1 MTLEEIKPFY
11 KISGDELNRL
21 LIAEMYFNAISKLSP
36 LGDFYGE
43 LYQLV
48 TGEELDDSE
57 LSSDGKREK
66 ANSAAQ
72 DKALNIIETKFE
84 SLE

>member
-1 MTLEEIKPFY
+1 MTLEDVKPFY

-43 LYQLV
+43 LYQDAV
-48 TGEELDDSE
+48 GEELSE
-57 LSSDGKREK
+57 EFSQDERREK
-66 ANSAAQ
+66 ANAAVQ
-72 DKALNIIETKFE
+72 EKSLEIIESKFE
-84 SLE
+84 SLG

>member
-1 MTLEEIKPFY
+1 MTFEDIKPFY

-21 LIAEMYFNAISKLSP
+21 LIAEMYFNAISELSP

-43 LYQLV
+43 LYQLA
-48 TGEELDDSE
+48 TGEELNDSNLSPDD
-57 LSSDGKREK
+57 KREK

-72 DKALNIIETKFE
+72 DRVLNIIETKFE

>member
-1 MTLEEIKPFY
+1 MTFEDIKPFY

-21 LIAEMYFNAISKLSP
+21 LIAEMYFNAIAKLSP

-43 LYQLV
+43 LYKNS
-48 TGEELDDSE
+48 TGEELNNEISQE
-57 LSSDGKREK
+57 ERRLIANQVAQEK
-66 ANSAAQ
+66 SL
-72 DKALNIIETKFE
+72 KIIENKFE

>member
-1 MTLEEIKPFY
+1 MTFEDIKPLY

-21 LIAEMYFNAISKLSP
+21 LIAEMYFNAIAKLSP

-43 LYQLV
+43 LYKNS
-48 TGEELDDSE
+48 TGKELDSE
-57 LSSDGKREK
+57 ISQEERRLI
-66 ANSAAQ
+66 ANQAAQ
-72 DKALNIIETKFE
+72 EKSLEIIENKFE

>member
-1 MTLEEIKPFY
+1 MTLEDVKPFY
-11 KISGDELNRL
+11 KISGGELNRL

-43 LYQLV
+43 LYKDAI
-48 TGEELDDSE
+48 GEELSE
-57 LSSDGKREK
+57 EFSQDERREK
-66 ANSAAQ
+66 ANVAAQ
-72 DKALNIIETKFE
+72 KKSLEIIETKFE

>member
-1 MTLEEIKPFY
+1 MTFEDIKPFY

-21 LIAEMYFNAISKLSP
+21 LIAEMYFNAIAKLSP

-43 LYQLV
+43 LYKGAN
-48 TGEELDDSE
+48 GEELSEE
-57 LSSDGKREK
+57 LSQDERREK
-66 ANSAAQ
+66 ANIAAQ
-72 DKALNIIETKFE
+72 EKSLEIIETKFE

>member
-1 MTLEEIKPFY
+1 MTFEDIKPFY

-21 LIAEMYFNAISKLSP
+21 LIAEMYFNAIAKLSP

-43 LYQLV
+43 LYKDAS
-48 TGEELDDSE
+48 GEELSKE
-57 LSSDGKREK
+57 LSQDERREK
-66 ANSAAQ
+66 ANIAAQ
-72 DKALNIIETKFE
+72 EKSLEIIGTKFE